1 MTTRTEVARI
11 LRKEVLDIHGV
22 ADLTGMS
29 RSSVN
34 ALMIRPS
41 AGFPPPVYETSGD
54 HRHPIRLWFR
64 ADVEEWDRT
73 RRRRTPSLSE
83 RHSR

>member
-1 MTTRTEVARI
+1 MASRAEVARM

-34 ALMIRPS
+34 VMLARPS
-41 AGFPPPVYETSGD
+41 AGFPEPVYETSGD
-54 HRHPIRLWFR
+54 QRHPVRLWYR
-64 ADVEEWDRT
+64 ADIEEWNRSRK
-73 RRRRTPSLSE
+73 RRSVAQS
-83 RHSR
+83 